1 MPTLSPYNLDAYND
15 YVYNLGENLVP
26 NVSLRFDGVDQYL
39 ENTIR
44 QAQGIANL
52 WTITLWM
59 KPLETPTK
67 FDEEGRQLFR
77 PDGKALL
84 HLKGAT
90 HRNEVLIWGERIENP
105 NSEEFIIV
113 ENWDDSTQRIR
124 VTRFNL
130 AQKQREWR
138 LFSCAWNSNNLIA
151 WSNGVELPDISETL
165 SGTGSFIM
173 TDLDRGGGG
182 RSTRL
187 AAAYSG
193 TATSL
198 GEPRL
203 VAYSGLMG
211 PVGVWDEVLEQ
222 TEIAEVASGTFG
234 FDLTTNSGTYSSSA
248 NLQHW
253 WRLGAASSGVGF
265 DYVETGRIDVGDNAT
280 ISGPNVVADF
290 P

>member
-1 MPTLSPYNLDAYND
+1 VPTLSPYNLDAYND